1 MSAYKVY
8 ISYVIQQPDQ
18 HIHQSAVVD
27 FPLPR
32 YSFYMDNSAEQVLKW
47 AEGRQAELR
56 DNQKIIIVYF
66 FNVPKVK

>member
-8 ISYVIQQPDQ
+8 ISYVIQHPDQ

-27 FPLPR
+27 FPLPK
-32 YSFYMDNSAEQVLKW
+32 YSFYMDNSSEQVLKW
-47 AEGRQAELR
+47 AEDRQAELP
-56 DNQKIIIVYF
+56 DKQKIIIVNF